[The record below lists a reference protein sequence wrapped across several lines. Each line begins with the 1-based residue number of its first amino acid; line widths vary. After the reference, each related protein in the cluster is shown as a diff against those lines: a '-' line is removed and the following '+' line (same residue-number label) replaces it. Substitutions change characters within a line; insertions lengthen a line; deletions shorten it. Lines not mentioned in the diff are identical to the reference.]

1 MFLHCQR
8 KINRTLK
15 LIQKGI
21 NSVGICQIK
30 HLDESLYNYS
40 VQLCVGFGSYVWDY
54 LLSDGHN
61 EMYML
66 NKRYLKCKIIIGKK
80 GLNSDGHGFHHNQQ
94 KTSDQSHLIFSE
106 LTEHNM

>member
-30 HLDESLYNYS
+30 HLDESMYNYS
-40 VQLCVGFGSYVWDY
+40 VQLCV
-54 LLSDGHN
+54 
-61 EMYML
+61 
-66 NKRYLKCKIIIGKK
+66 
-80 GLNSDGHGFHHNQQ
+80 
-94 KTSDQSHLIFSE
+94 
-106 LTEHNM
+106 